1 MGEALAD
8 TTTEALLEEPRIA
21 SVDVDSAGIVDEP
34 ADAESNAESVVE
46 EVEAE
51 YKAPDDAGE
60 LVDGREGEEI
70 AEESDEMVDAT
81 EAESIEEATAMEL
94 DVESAIGAVEAR
106 LDELVFITSDDT
118 PEVVVSTTV
127 VAMEDDGVGSI
138 NEEDGVGIAQ
148 FRSKKVYG
156 LPLSGLKLLATA
168 VLYKWHSLLPTAK
181 LKHLRLDEQR
191 PWQPA

>member
-1 MGEALAD
+1 METEYRAL
-8 TTTEALLEEPRIA
+8 
-21 SVDVDSAGIVDEP
+21 
-34 ADAESNAESVVE
+34 
-46 EVEAE
+46 
-51 YKAPDDAGE
+51 DDAGE

-94 DVESAIGAVEAR
+94 DVESTTGAVETR
-106 LDELVFITSDDT
+106 LDDELVFITSDEV
-118 PEVVVSTTV
+118 PGVVVSTTV
-127 VAMEDDGVGSI
+127 VAMEDDGVGSM
-138 NEEDGVGIAQ
+138 NEEDGVGVAQ

-156 LPLSGLKLLATA
+156 LPLSGLKLFATA

-181 LKHLRLDEQR
+181 LKHLRLEEQR